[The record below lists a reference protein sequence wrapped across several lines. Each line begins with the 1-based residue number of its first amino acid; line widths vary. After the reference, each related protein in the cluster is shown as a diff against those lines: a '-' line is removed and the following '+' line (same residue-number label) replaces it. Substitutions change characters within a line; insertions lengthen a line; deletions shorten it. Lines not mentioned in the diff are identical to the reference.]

1 MMKTA
6 KGILLILFC
15 SIFSFT
21 SFAQYGK
28 NVMERLVSP
37 SFHGRGYYKNGDA
50 RAAKYIRNEFR
61 KTGLQPVGNNY
72 YQNFTFPV
80 NTFPGKMKI
89 KLGEKNL
96 VPGKDFIVSPA
107 APSVKGTFLVMN
119 VSLPLPDFKSK
130 DYSETFLLVDKSG
143 ADSTGSAKLD
153 SLMRNPPNVK
163 GVIIAEPKK
172 LTWSVSTKVN
182 DIVFIRI
189 LKDALPAKA
198 EQITLNIQNRFV
210 ESYATQ
216 NVIGLIPGTT
226 NADSFI
232 VFTAHYDHLGRM
244 GKNALFAGAN
254 DNASGTAMIMELA
267 RHYSKPE
274 NRIGKSILFMAFAA
288 EEAGLIGSKYYVDN
302 PLLPIDKIRFLINL
316 DLMGNGEEGMMVV
329 NGELH
334 ETEFAMLEEINL
346 QKQLLKTIGK
356 RGTARNSDHYWFSH
370 NGVPAFFLYTTGG
383 SKAYHDIY
391 DTPQQLPMDEFDDIQ
406 TLLKDFVSKLGQ

>member
-28 NVMERLVSP
+28 NVMERLASP

-107 APSVKGTFLVMN
+107 APSVKGTFPVMN

-288 EEAGLIGSKYYVDN
+288 EEASAAN
-302 PLLPIDKIRFLINL
+302 
-316 DLMGNGEEGMMVV
+316 
-329 NGELH
+329 
-334 ETEFAMLEEINL
+334 
-346 QKQLLKTIGK
+346 
-356 RGTARNSDHYWFSH
+356 
-370 NGVPAFFLYTTGG
+370 
-383 SKAYHDIY
+383 
-391 DTPQQLPMDEFDDIQ
+391 
-406 TLLKDFVSKLGQ
+406 